1 MKLERG
7 QGRIGSPVIELARWL
22 FKRLQPSPARPAQ
35 MAVLERISLAPRQ
48 SLTLVE
54 VQECKFLIVT
64 SVEGISVVHPLGT
77 GRIISLRHSLRR
89 FPRLSPSSDV
99 WRFWGN
105 WQLAFSLGLRLRLP
119 TK

>member
-77 GRIISLRHSLRR
+77 GRIPCES
-89 FPRLSPSSDV
+89 
-99 WRFWGN
+99 W
-105 WQLAFSLGLRLRLP
+105 LP
-119 TK
+119 LLPASNPTESTAAETGTC